1 MIGRIPSVLLIVVS
15 LYGFSDVS
23 ADLPDFVTPEMIEM
37 VQDDKVRCMDKFG
50 TDQGMIDQVN
60 AGNILNDPKLTCYM
74 HCLFESFGVIDEDSG
89 DFEYEMLVGFF
100 PENVQEQGRDILGGC
115 ADQVGSDLCDKVY
128 KIATCI
134 QAKAP
139 SMWFML

>member
-1 MIGRIPSVLLIVVS
+1 MLARITVALLVVVS
-15 LYGFSDVS
+15 LSGFRDVS
-23 ADLPDFVTPEMIEM
+23 ADLPDFVTPEIIEM
-37 VQDDKVRCMDKFG
+37 VHDDKIRCMDKFG

-60 AGNILNDPKLTCYM
+60 TGTILNDPKLTCYM

-89 DFEYEMLVGFF
+89 DFEYEMLLGFF
-100 PENVQEQGRDILGGC
+100 PDDIQAQGRDILSSC
-115 ADQVGSDLCDKVY
+115 AEQDGADLCDKVY

-139 SMWFML
+139 TMWFML